1 MVAEFPPKLHASAAS
16 LPRAGRPLHPYL
28 TLGTASPASYTRAV
42 AEHSHAERMP
52 QRVELSAE
60 ELALLLGAD
69 RFDQTA
75 EPSTPEA
82 PPDPTTTAL
91 PSQELVDA
99 AFALTAPLPD
109 SSAHDNS
116 VGDAIQPPTG
126 SARHLGDADLIQA
139 MLDGAPNF
147 EALLMRVVR
156 DRTAEPLARIVDGA
170 VADAMV
176 AAGTASTI
184 DGPRAL
190 VAPLP
195 ADVRTAWATWLGR
208 WLRLSSLFALHAP
221 RGSWDDP
228 TGLPMWTRVRA
239 HAAHRI
245 ATARMRREAV
255 HIAVLRIE
263 DTDLWNRR
271 AQLLVNDAFH
281 ARVAAEMDQH
291 VAPGDELSRLEDGA
305 FVLVTTRDDAA
316 AHLATALRA
325 LIAQLPGDGPRSL
338 VVYTGTA
345 TAPWDATCPQTLL
358 EAAVRRAADQRK

>member
-1 MVAEFPPKLHASAAS
+1 
-16 LPRAGRPLHPYL
+16 
-28 TLGTASPASYTRAV
+28 
-42 AEHSHAERMP
+42 MP

-69 RFDQTA
+69 RFDQPA
-75 EPSTPEA
+75 EREEPADREDKPSRAPSSDPPTP
-82 PPDPTTTAL
+82 TVTAL

-99 AFALTAPLPD
+99 AFALAAPLPH
-109 SSAHDNS
+109 SAAQAAPT
-116 VGDAIQPPTG
+116 GEAIQPPTG
-126 SARHLGDADLIQA
+126 TARHLGDSDLIQA
-139 MLDGAPNF
+139 ILDGAANF
-147 EALLMRVVR
+147 DALLIRVVR
-156 DRTAEPLARIVDGA
+156 ERSAEPLARIVDGA

-176 AAGTASTI
+176 AAGTASVI

-195 ADVRTAWATWLGR
+195 ADVRAAWATWLAR
-208 WLRLSSLFALHAP
+208 WLRLSSLFAMHAP

-228 TGLPMWTRVRA
+228 TGLPMWTRVRS

-255 HIAVLRIE
+255 HVAVLRIE

-271 AQLLVNDAFH
+271 AQLLINDAFH

-316 AHLATALRA
+316 PRLADALRA

-338 VVYTGTA
+338 VVYTGMA

-358 EAAVRRAADQRK
+358 ESAVRRAADQRK